1 MQYMKDR
8 FRSVFGSVTPVVAL
22 VFFLLLF
29 FTDAGVKEMGFFLLC
44 VIMVIIGITFFLT
57 GADEGII
64 PAGHAVGEK
73 ISHGRSLAFMIAIV
87 FVISFLVTFADPDV
101 MIFVDTVSEAF
112 PPLNVTEFMFMI
124 SAGVGFLVVVS
135 ALRIKYNV
143 SQRRIF
149 IVGYGIILI
158 LALMVPP
165 EYFAMCFDAGTVSMG
180 PISIPVIV
188 ALGLGLCSGLRT
200 KSAMDGFGM
209 LSMAMIGPM
218 IGVMLFCIY
227 TGGSD
232 IIVPSPASYEFTFSF
247 LTENMIQSVR
257 DVFVALLPILLFFV
271 LFQRI
276 FLKYPWSAV
285 KKMTVGVGIAGVG
298 LIVFLTG
305 VYSGFLP
312 VATEVG
318 KALAD
323 INPIWVMLLGFAI
336 GLLATVAEPTVTIL
350 CKQVEEVSNGV
361 LKSKTLVIV
370 LGLGVASFV
379 AMGMGRIIYDIDL
392 MYILIPGFAIAVIL
406 MSMCE
411 KSFSG
416 VAFDAGAVAGGPLGV
431 TLVMT
436 MCAGLAMGLHGDAG
450 FAMGNFGIITLMVL
464 APMIFVSALGII
476 MKRYNERNAI
486 VNDM

>member
-1 MQYMKDR
+1 MKER
-8 FRSVFGSVTPVVAL
+8 FISVFGSVAPVVAL
-22 VFFLLLF
+22 VFALLLF
-29 FTDAGVKEMGFFLLC
+29 FTDAGIIEIGFFLLC
-44 VIMVIIGITFFLT
+44 VVMVMVGITLFLT

-73 ISHGRSLAFMIAIV
+73 LSHGRSLAFMIAIV

-101 MIFVDTVSEAF
+101 MIFGDTVSEAF

-124 SAGVGFLVVVS
+124 SAGVGFLVVVA
-135 ALRIKYNV
+135 ALKIRFNI
-143 SQRRIF
+143 SQRRIL
-149 IVGYGIILI
+149 IAGYGIVLI

-188 ALGLGLCSGLRT
+188 ALGLGLCSALRT
-200 KSAMDGFGM
+200 KSVMDGFGM
-209 LSMAMIGPM
+209 LSTAIIGPM

-232 IIVPSPASYEFTFSF
+232 IIVPAPATYEFTLSF
-247 LTENMIQSVR
+247 LTDNLLRSVK
-257 DVFVALLPILLFFV
+257 DVLIALLPILFFFIV
-271 LFQRI
+271 FQKV
-276 FLKYPWSAV
+276 FLGYSWSAV

-305 VYSGFLP
+305 VYTGFLP

-323 INPIWVMLLGFAI
+323 INPIWVMVLGFAI

-361 LKSKTLVIV
+361 LKSRTLVLV
-370 LGLGVASFV
+370 LGSGVASFV
-379 AMGMGRIIYDIDL
+379 ALGMGRIIYDIDL
-392 MYILIPGFAIAVIL
+392 MYILIPGFAIAVVL

-431 TLVMT
+431 TFVMT

-464 APMIFVSALGII
+464 APMIFVSALGIK

-486 VNDM
+486 VNDL